1 MKNYLL
7 IFTIFS
13 FFIGFSQTNSEF
25 DYEKYSNPNPENELS
40 LYFKNEIKKKLLRN
54 ARFQTKKNNITLSFF
69 INNERKPYNISV
81 SSFGSFEFNKAV
93 ISTFKEFPL
102 DKFSLDSLDT
112 RNKYSLQIVS
122 KKGSKNIFN
131 CSTKLVV
138 ETPPVCEQCEDL
150 KFYPD
155 IKSCL
160 NLEVRKLFYEKAD
173 FSILDN
179 STEDE
184 TDLYIQFSVT
194 KSGELKMTSK
204 TKVPLEFLLEADK
217 IISSFPKVKTVSY
230 KADKKTEPL
239 HSFTISYKKGETP
252 KLTNKEVKY
261 DSIFKRSS
269 TNELALYFID
279 KFKNTD
285 INIANLSS
293 IKNQVN
299 LYFELDKKN
308 KVFNVSTTSRSDF
321 LDKKIIEIFNEY
333 PAEKLNF
340 KSKEPLKRY
349 FLQILKYKDDKVFV
363 ETNSL
368 IGSEKIPLFPGCE
381 NSVNYEGAKKCFSRG
396 VQMHFAKKFDID
408 LPKKLGLSKGRKR
421 VFIAFKINTK
431 GKIVNIQVKAPHP
444 RIKQEVIKVMKQM
457 PHVEPGTQGGE
468 PVNIKYNIP
477 FTIIVE

>member
-1 MKNYLL
+1 MKNYFLL
-7 IFTIFS
+7 FALFS
-13 FFIGFSQTNSEF
+13 FLISYSQNSDNF
-25 DYEKYSNPNPENELS
+25 DFETYSNPDPESELS
-40 LYFKNEIKKKLLRN
+40 LYLKNKIKKKLLRN

-69 INNERKPYNISV
+69 INNERKPYSIKV
-81 SSFGSFEFNKAV
+81 SSFGSFEFNKSV
-93 ISTFKEFPL
+93 ISAFKEFPL
-102 DKFSLDSLDT
+102 DKFKSDSLDT

-138 ETPPVCEQCEDL
+138 ESPPICKPCEDL
-150 KFYPD
+150 KFFPD

-160 NLEVRKLFYEKAD
+160 NLEVRKHFYQKAD
-173 FSILDN
+173 FSILN
-179 STEDE
+179 NIKEEE
-184 TDLYIQFSVT
+184 TDLYIQFSVS
-194 KSGELKMTSK
+194 KSGELKLTKK
-204 TKVPLEFLLEADK
+204 TKVPLEVLLEADK
-217 IISSFPKVKTVSY
+217 IISSFPKIKTVSY
-230 KADKKTEPL
+230 KADKKIEPL
-239 HSFTISYKKGETP
+239 HSFTIPFKKGETP
-252 KLTNKEVKY
+252 KLINKEVKY
-261 DSIFKRSS
+261 DSLFKRSS

-279 KFKNTD
+279 KLKNID
-285 INIANLSS
+285 LNIASLSS

-308 KVFNVSTTSRSDF
+308 KVININTTSRSDF

-333 PAEKLNF
+333 PVEKLNF

-349 FLQILKYKDDKVFV
+349 FLQILKYNDDKVFV

-431 GKIVNIQVKAPHP
+431 GKIVNIEVKAPHP
-444 RIKQEVIKVMKQM
+444 RIKEEVIKIMKEM
-457 PHVEPGTQGGE
+457 PKIEPGTQGGE
-468 PVNIKYNIP
+468 PVNIKYSIP
-477 FTIIVE
+477 FTMIVE